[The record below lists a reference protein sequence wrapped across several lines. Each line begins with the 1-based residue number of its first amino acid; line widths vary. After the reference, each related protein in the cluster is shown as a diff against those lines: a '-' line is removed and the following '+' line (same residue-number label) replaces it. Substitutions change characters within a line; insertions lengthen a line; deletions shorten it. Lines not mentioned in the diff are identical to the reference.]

1 MSIAKQNQVRN
12 VASDQSRIEMWS
24 NKPTLLK
31 TFTSKEYATFWGF
44 LRPRWKGIV
53 FLTLFAV
60 FVAFIEGARTVA
72 MIGLIKGLVS
82 TGDEA
87 MAIFQAGV
95 LDNLGLTLPES
106 RLGFIGVLFA
116 VLLALTILMVLSQLL
131 ATIISRKLQLGLM
144 RDIRKVAIDKIF
156 SFDLNYFSQAKSGE
170 LIFLMTSETSR
181 FSNIVTFAGQFL
193 TFGSQCFIYLGIL
206 LYMEWDLTLIVIL
219 FGVLFFLFHLTL
231 DIRLKVK
238 GAESNMSQ
246 NNLSH
251 LFHQI
256 IYGIKMIKIGALE
269 DREKGHYLAEHSQL
283 EEKEIKLALVQALS
297 RMAQEMTMVIALL
310 LVISYIYYFKDL
322 ESLLK
327 NPADLLAYLFLLIR
341 AIPAGIQLQGV
352 RSKVLSA
359 YGPLSRVMSVIQSSD
374 PASARRALRGK
385 AKPDTSARAE
395 RLSVNDVSFSYGNRG
410 EGALHSVNA
419 IFEQGQLTALVGF
432 SGSGKSTL
440 LDILSSVREPTAGH
454 VALGE
459 SPLDELDDMVYKRM
473 IGYMNQEP
481 IIFHDSVRMNVSY
494 FRPEATD
501 EQIWAALKMAAA
513 DDFVDSLPS
522 GLDTGMGERG
532 QTISGGERQ
541 RIGLARVFLQDA
553 PILLL
558 DEATNALDYETEK
571 KIYDNLRS
579 VSHNKI
585 IVVAA
590 HRLSAIKDY
599 PQIIMMQ
606 IGEMIE
612 RGIHSE
618 LMALGGSY
626 HDLYMVQEK
635 ERG

>member
-1 MSIAKQNQVRN
+1 MSIDKQNQIRN
-12 VASDQSRIEMWS
+12 VASDQSRIDMWS
-24 NKPTLLK
+24 KKPTLLK

-44 LRPRWKGIV
+44 LRPRSKGII

-87 MAIFQAGV
+87 ISALQASAM
-95 LDNLGLTLPES
+95 NMLGIALPES
-106 RLGFIGVLFA
+106 RLGLIGALFGI
-116 VLLALTILMVLSQLL
+116 LLALTIAMVVSQLL
-131 ATIISRKLQLGLM
+131 TTMISRKLQLGLM
-144 RDIRKVAIDKIF
+144 RDIRRVALDKIF

-170 LIFLMTSETSR
+170 LIFLMNSETSR

-193 TFGSQCFIYLGIL
+193 TFGAQSLIYLGIL
-206 LYMEWDLTLIVIL
+206 FYMAWDLTLIVIL
-219 FGVLFFLFHLTL
+219 FGVLFFIFHLTL
-231 DIRLKVK
+231 DVRLKVK

-256 IYGIKMIKIGALE
+256 VYGIKMIKIGALE
-269 DREKGHYLAEHSQL
+269 EREKGHYIAEHKRL
-283 EEKEIKLALVQALS
+283 EDNEMKLALVQALS
-297 RMAQEMTMVIALL
+297 RMAQEMTLIVALFLVILYIYFFKDYEALL
-310 LVISYIYYFKDL
+310 N
-322 ESLLK
+322 E
-327 NPADLLAYLFLLIR
+327 PADLLAYLFLLVR

-352 RSKVLSA
+352 RSKVLSS
-359 YGPLSRVMSVIQSSD
+359 YGPLSRVMKVIQADS
-374 PASARRALRGK
+374 PAGARTALRQKSKG
-385 AKPDTSARAE
+385 AAPIPAE
-395 RLSVNDVSFSYGNRG
+395 RLSVNKVSFSYGARE
-410 EGALHSVNA
+410 EGALHSVDMT
-419 IFEQGQLTALVGF
+419 FEQGRLTALVGF

-440 LDILSSVREPTAGH
+440 LDILSSVREPTSGY

-459 SPLDELDDMVYKRM
+459 TPLSELDGMAYKRM

-494 FRPEATD
+494 FRPDATD
-501 EQIWAALKMAAA
+501 EQIWAALRMAAA
-513 DDFVDSLPS
+513 DTFVEALPD
-522 GLDTGMGERG
+522 GLSTGLGERG
-532 QTISGGERQ
+532 QTVSGGERQ

-579 VSHNKI
+579 VRYEKI
-585 IVVAA
+585 VVVAA

-599 PQIIMMQ
+599 PQIVVMQ
-606 IGEMIE
+606 KGEVVE
-612 RGIHSE
+612 RGTHSE
-618 LMALGGSY
+618 LMALQGAY

-635 ERG
+635 DNL